1 LTDPWPSNVGGFV
14 FVIVVVTALVRG
26 AVALNQAFLQGWR
39 EPHAR

>member
-1 LTDPWPSNVGGFV
+1 LTDPWPSNIGGFV
-14 FVIVVVTALVRG
+14 FVVVVVTALVRG